1 MTQWIEFLIEL
12 IVLLLT
18 LATVMARMGFKFKKN
33 EERFSV
39 ILKAE
44 FHDTKNEV
52 TELRRDINKV
62 IIDRSF
68 RKSLQNNIKAEA
80 TIFVQRN
87 KGTSQKYKDVLMF
100 FGNEIN
106 ELASN
111 WYNSEFRGVEN
122 KKEMEKYLS
131 SWIEGRL
138 GVANHFINATIKQV
152 KLLTDRDRTGILFS
166 EFIEKNGLYIQFEV
180 LIGTLARNGFF
191 DNDEIIKEFT
201 NFVVDFF
208 DKFLSLQLVWDTL
221 KNKVYEDHK

>member
-1 MTQWIEFLIEL
+1 MEQWAELLIEFFI
-12 IVLLLT
+12 LLLT
-18 LATVMARMGFKFKKN
+18 LMGVMARMGFKFRKN
-33 EERFSV
+33 EENFSV

-44 FHDTKNEV
+44 FHDTKHEV

-68 RKSLQNNIKAEA
+68 RKSLHNNIKAES

-87 KGTSQKYKDVLMF
+87 KGTAQKYKDILMF

-122 KKEMEKYLS
+122 KKAMEELLN
-131 SWIEGRL
+131 SWIEYRL
-138 GVANHFINATIKQV
+138 GVANHFINATVKQV

-180 LIGTLARNGFF
+180 LIGTLARNGFL

-201 NFVVDFF
+201 DFIVDYF
-208 DKFLSLQLVWDTL
+208 DKFLSLQLVWETL
-221 KNKVYEDHK
+221 KDKVYEDHK